1 MQARYSSTANPQVI
15 HNEPSTVTPLQF
27 HVQTTS
33 STIQTL
39 LNNNANI
46 NPLFHNHGIA
56 STTEQFS
63 THNNNPREIP
73 DYQDSSDEH
82 EEQEERRPLEPVQST
97 NKGKVCLFSYKK
109 ICFYPLTSKSNFHL
123 FIQDF

>member
-1 MQARYSSTANPQVI
+1 MI

-27 HVQTTS
+27 HVQSTS

-46 NPLFHNHGIA
+46 NPLYHNHGIA
-56 STTEQFS
+56 STTEQFN

-73 DYQDSSDEH
+73 EYEDSSEEND
-82 EEQEERRPLEPVQST
+82 EQEDRRPLEPLQST
-97 NKGKVCLFSYKK
+97 NKGKVGF
-109 ICFYPLTSKSNFHL
+109 F
-123 FIQDF
+123 